1 MFGKKLKNTGFQP
14 YGGLE
19 MRHFEKTG
27 ENRQMVSGKKKL
39 SFLGQE
45 LWCSFG
51 TVCTLGLKMFQFKL
65 IM

>member
-14 YGGLE
+14 DGGLE

-39 SFLGQE
+39 SF
-45 LWCSFG
+45 FPP
-51 TVCTLGLKMFQFKL
+51 TVYPSASSSRNHLAVGKRKEG
-65 IM
+65 